1 MPSVFRV
8 SKTRGL
14 ALSAALAALLT
25 TPALAAPQGMSCG
38 PMSGPSRLT
47 VTGEG
52 QARIAPDMAM
62 VQLGVTSQAESAA
75 AAMEQ
80 TSQQQQAVIEALTGA
95 GIDAAQIQTSGLNLN
110 PLMRY
115 GEGQAPEVTGYQAS
129 NLVSVRVSDLPRLG
143 EVLDAIV
150 TAGANEINGITFSRE
165 DGAEALDEAR
175 REAVADARR
184 KAEVLAEAAGLTL
197 GPVMTL
203 RDQQTG
209 GGGPRPLMRMEAA
222 MADSVPVQAGEM
234 EMTAL
239 VEIEYALSG
248 DAACAPMM
256 GGYHHGQ
263 MGGGKGGHGHGMGM
277 GMMHAAPDAPAPE
290 ASAGEAAPEVVPP
303 MPGDGAPAP
312 DEPVVPGIV
321 EPLPEAP
328 SN

>member
-1 MPSVFRV
+1 MPSIFRV

-14 ALSAALAALLT
+14 ALSGALATLLT
-25 TPALAAPQGMSCG
+25 MPALAAPQGMSCG

-52 QARIAPDMAM
+52 QSRIAPDIAT

-80 TSQQQQAVIEALTGA
+80 TSQQQQAVIDALTGA
-95 GIDAAQIQTSGLNLN
+95 GIDAAQIQTAGLNLN

-129 NLVSVRVSDLPRLG
+129 NLVSVRVSDLARLG

-150 TAGANEINGITFSRE
+150 TAGANEISGITFSRE

-175 REAVADARR
+175 RTAVADARR

-209 GGGPRPLMRMEAA
+209 GGGPQPLMRMEAA

-248 DAACAPMM
+248 DAACAPRM

-263 MGGGKGGHGHGMGM
+263 AGGRKGGHGMGM
-277 GMMHAAPDAPAPE
+277 GMRHGSPDAPAQE
-290 ASAGEAAPEVVPP
+290 APVGKAAPEVVPP

-312 DEPVVPGIV
+312 DEPIVPGIV
-321 EPLPEAP
+321 EPLPTAP